1 MELVTT
7 YVCKTSD
14 IGVHSNMFGG
24 NLLSLID
31 QSSGA
36 YAAQI
41 CDSPRMVT
49 LSISEMFFKKPIKVG
64 NIIKIYANVVKF
76 GNTSIT
82 LYIELR
88 KHNVYTGEQE
98 VAMSTTIVFV
108 RIDDDGRP
116 IPIAEKVKG
125 RYFSRVKKFG
135 KGLLSME
142 EKKIETYEEAESK
155 N

>member
-41 CDSPRMVT
+41 CD
-49 LSISEMFFKKPIKVG
+49 
-64 NIIKIYANVVKF
+64 
-76 GNTSIT
+76 
-82 LYIELR
+82 
-88 KHNVYTGEQE
+88 
-98 VAMSTTIVFV
+98 
-108 RIDDDGRP
+108 
-116 IPIAEKVKG
+116 
-125 RYFSRVKKFG
+125 
-135 KGLLSME
+135 
-142 EKKIETYEEAESK
+142 
-155 N
+155 